1 MQYAFE
7 GKVDGGDGAT
17 TEKNAL
23 DADPTNS
30 VADKS
35 DPTLLSTV
43 ALGLYVL
50 FAPGDKFHL

>member
-7 GKVDGGDGAT
+7 GKVDGGDGAA

-30 VADKS
+30 TCDVFE
-35 DPTLLSTV
+35 PTLVSTV
-43 ALGLYVL
+43 AEGLYVL